1 MRGAIREDD
10 GGRLVGQ
17 VFADEAQPLDDPYG
31 NFNRFCNH
39 FFDPLNN
46 QRLTDPRAAGVC
58 VTQDTFATAPVWASG
73 AVDPFATASVQE
85 DTARRNHFTLYDARE
100 AMWRALTGRDKSFN
114 FVTLTPL
121 DRKAYWATTFRAL
134 GDVLHLIQDMAQ
146 PQHTRNEAH
155 GLGHATHYEKYID
168 ARAKGERRIRLGG
181 LLGVGALTVDVT
193 PFTSLDYGGYAA
205 PRFAHY
211 SKYWSTGTGPAS
223 LAGRGLADYS
233 SRGFFTPGANYGDG
247 KYPSPPSDPT
257 AYTRQVISAS
267 IGIKEEYWIAPVY
280 DAYAKAHSKPVRMTR
295 SSQWDDA
302 LAATGAGQASSFSL
316 DTGTFDDRA
325 SLLVPRA
332 VAYSAGLLD
341 YFFNP
346 RLRIDPP
353 AEGVYGLV
361 DAAGGGGFPV
371 IRLKLTNATP
381 PLVDDGVEHPQHML
395 DGLVVAVAKF
405 HRNLCYRADL
415 SGEYG
420 APGNGPNKCR
430 GGNSATPGQLD
441 IDDSAEEIV
450 VSKPINLSLNAGQ
463 SMPLAFDFSASPV
476 PLGASDVYL
485 QVVYRGALGRDVT
498 TAERDVVAVGTR
510 DISEPSYFTY
520 FNASDYVHIGS
531 RVYTR
536 AQVAQSQ
543 ALLEQVQP
551 RTCLAGTVGSRK
563 LNAGCFTPF
572 TLSLQ
577 LSFGNLS
584 DPSIRVVDLPSRRFF
599 RVAVL
604 TDSERSAVK
613 ERSMSKAALG
623 GEIVPKPRLA
633 AALLPGDHTR
643 MRTSEKALLY
653 QQTTC
658 LPLDPFDVMPVDNQ
672 LRFDNDLLEY
682 HIEATTAVR
691 GVAGYVQ
698 ASCVQNGDASTPGAP
713 DDRNAVMSVL
723 NTAAG
728 ERLAFPVSIH
738 AGFLRP

>member
-1 MRGAIREDD
+1 MDP
-10 GGRLVGQ
+10 
-17 VFADEAQPLDDPYG
+17 FA
-31 NFNRFCNH
+31 
-39 FFDPLNN
+39 
-46 QRLTDPRAAGVC
+46 AAGV
-58 VTQDTFATAPVWASG
+58 
-73 AVDPFATASVQE
+73 QE
-85 DTARRNHFTLYDARE
+85 DPARRNHFTVYDARE

-114 FVTLTPL
+114 YVTLTPL

-155 GLGHATHYEKYID
+155 GIGHAAYYEKYID

-181 LLGVGALTVDVT
+181 LLGIGSQSVDVT
-193 PFTSLDYGGYAA
+193 PFTALDYGGYAA
-205 PRFAHY
+205 PQFAHY

-223 LAGRGLADYS
+223 LKGRGLADYS

-257 AYTRQVISAS
+257 AYARRIISGAN
-267 IGIKEEYWIAPVY
+267 GVKEEYWMAPVY
-280 DAYAKAHSKPVRMTR
+280 DAYAKADSMPVRMTR

-302 LAATGAGQASSFSL
+302 LAAAGAGKGSSFSL
-316 DTGTFDDRA
+316 DIATFDDRA

-353 AEGVYGLV
+353 AEGVYGLA
-361 DAAGGGGFPV
+361 DAAVGSGFPV

-381 PLVDDGVEHPQHML
+381 PLMDEGVEHPQHML
-395 DGLVVAVAKF
+395 DGVAVAVVKF
-405 HRNLCYRADL
+405 HRNVCYRTDL

-430 GGNSATPGQLD
+430 VSNSAAPGQLD
-441 IDDSAEEIV
+441 VDDSAEEIV
-450 VSKPINLSLNAGQ
+450 VSKPIKLALNAGQ

-476 PLGASDVYL
+476 PLGASDLYL
-485 QVVYRGALGRDVT
+485 QVVYRGALGRDVAS
-498 TAERDVVAVGTR
+498 AERDVVAVGTR
-510 DISEPSYFTY
+510 DISEPSYFSY
-520 FNASDYVHIGS
+520 YNASDYVHIGS
-531 RVYTR
+531 KVYTR
-536 AQVAQSQ
+536 SQVTQSQ

-551 RTCLAGTVGSRK
+551 RTCLSGALGSRK

-604 TDSERSAVK
+604 MNSDRGTAK
-613 ERSMSKAALG
+613 ERSMAKADTDEEL
-623 GEIVPKPRLA
+623 VPRPRLTATLPLGEA
-633 AALLPGDHTR
+633 AGK
-643 MRTSEKALLY
+643 RTVEKALLY

-658 LPLDPFDVMPVDNQ
+658 LPLNPFDVGPVDNQ

-682 HIEATTAVR
+682 HIEATNVVR
-691 GVAGYVQ
+691 GVIGYVQ
-698 ASCVQNGDASTPGAP
+698 ASCVQNGDASAPGAA
-713 DDRNAVMSVL
+713 DDRNAVMSSL
-723 NTAAG
+723 NAAAG
-728 ERLAFPVSIH
+728 ERMAFPVSIH